1 MVEKHGRQQKNVI
14 IGIQV
19 NIMQSLVAIC
29 TGKHCP
35 YSPSPIF
42 FRNAPRNATVAIRN
56 DGIIFLFYKH
66 LTNWLTQR

>member
-1 MVEKHGRQQKNVI
+1 M
-14 IGIQV
+14 QV

-56 DGIIFLFYKH
+56 DGIIFLLYKH
-66 LTNWLTQR
+66 LRNWLTQR